1 MTSEDPEY
9 LLKETIFS
17 QRYRKYDDLIRQA
30 SERYEVAPELIK
42 AVIWRESQFRPAKV
56 GSQGERGLMQITENA
71 ATDWARPKRSRPSP
85 QRICSIPRSTSR
97 PAPGI

>member
-1 MTSEDPEY
+1 MIFVPVKKVLAASIALLAAGAAAFCIYIMTSEDPEY

-42 AVIWRESQFRPAKV
+42 AVIWRESRFRPAKV
-56 GSQGERGLMQITENA
+56 GIT
-71 ATDWARPKRSRPSP
+71 
-85 QRICSIPRSTSR
+85 
-97 PAPGI
+97 G